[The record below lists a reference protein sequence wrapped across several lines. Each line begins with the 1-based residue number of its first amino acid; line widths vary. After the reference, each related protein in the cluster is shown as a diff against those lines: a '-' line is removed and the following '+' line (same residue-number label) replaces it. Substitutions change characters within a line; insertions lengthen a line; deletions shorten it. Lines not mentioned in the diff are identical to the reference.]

1 MHRGGGNAR
10 ITSHNQCFNL
20 IEAFSNL
27 APWGEKKFVSE
38 LKRTYK
44 FKRGVNCHTEDNSP
58 KYRMVG
64 NDVGLES
71 PTYSCNGHS
80 ELNSGS
86 INVDKRLRN
95 KCAMT
100 CVEENILSLGG
111 ESGCLNEVNYNHER
125 GLKHELIN
133 NEPSPEFLSS
143 SQLTKKFNPLTV
155 REGNCFTDTV
165 FSRFTSHFS
174 LKRAGATHVANWN
187 NSRKIAFT
195 LAEVLITLGI
205 IGVVAAM
212 TMPSLIQHHREKAM
226 VTSLEKFVSTI
237 SQAVDLYKADNECVD
252 SISTCVSY
260 ISKGDENCEN
270 FAPIAAKMNVIA
282 SVKNANKSTADW
294 LPDKAYNYYGEEQE
308 GIYGGVSKKNVGT
321 CAYLLNDGTTFAVD
335 VNPTNFDIMVDVNG
349 KKLPNRVGQDIFPL
363 LIGADANFVNAG
375 VTSGNSNKNKDVIFY
390 PLGSNY
396 NAFRGLCRYYYSG
409 GCNPLNTDPTKD
421 NGASPTAYVLMTKK
435 LPPKY

>member
-1 MHRGGGNAR
+1 
-10 ITSHNQCFNL
+10 
-20 IEAFSNL
+20 
-27 APWGEKKFVSE
+27 
-38 LKRTYK
+38 
-44 FKRGVNCHTEDNSP
+44 
-58 KYRMVG
+58 MVC
-64 NDVGLES
+64 NDIGLES
-71 PTYSCNGHS
+71 PTHRSFKFWYRDFCSS
-80 ELNSGS
+80 
-86 INVDKRLRN
+86 LRAIAKQSRETVITRSDERRSN
-95 KCAMT
+95 LIQNEKDEIATFRCTSLAMT
-100 CVEENILSLGG
+100 NYGHPELVSVSCG
-111 ESGCLNEVNYNHER
+111 LN
-125 GLKHELIN
+125 
-133 NEPSPEFLSS
+133 PSPAFQAPSPQVARGKIRSVEYMKENNSTDKVHL
-143 SQLTKKFNPLTV
+143 L
-155 REGNCFTDTV
+155 FTT
-165 FSRFTSHFS
+165 HHS
-174 LKRAGATHVANWN
+174 LKRP
-187 NSRKIAFT
+187 AFT

-308 GIYGGVSKKNVGT
+308 GTYGGVSKRNIGT

-396 NAFRGLCRYYYSG
+396 NAFRGLCLFSSISRG

>member
-1 MHRGGGNAR
+1 MERHVPRGGGNSLKP
-10 ITSHNQCFNL
+10 SHNHGFSLIGAFN
-20 IEAFSNL
+20 NL
-27 APWGEKKFVSE
+27 APWGEKKFISKQ
-38 LKRTYK
+38 KRTYK
-44 FKRGVNCHTEDNSP
+44 FQRGVNNKLDCHANQTRILSKEYSFVAGDYVRSTASNDVKRHTEDNSP

-64 NDVGLES
+64 KMKG
-71 PTYSCNGHS
+71 
-80 ELNSGS
+80 
-86 INVDKRLRN
+86 I
-95 KCAMT
+95 
-100 CVEENILSLGG
+100 I
-111 ESGCLNEVNYNHER
+111 
-125 GLKHELIN
+125 
-133 NEPSPEFLSS
+133 
-143 SQLTKKFNPLTV
+143 
-155 REGNCFTDTV
+155 FTDKV
-165 FSRFTSHFS
+165 HSHFTTHHS
-174 LKRAGATHVANWN
+174 LKLAAFTLAEGATHVAHWN
-187 NSRKIAFT
+187 NFRKIAFT

-282 SVKNANKSTADW
+282 SVNNANKSTADW

-308 GIYGGVSKKNVGT
+308 GIYGGVSKRNIGT

-335 VNPTNFDIMVDVNG
+335 SNPTNFDIMVDVNG

-390 PLGSNY
+390 PLGSDY
-396 NAFRGLCRYYYSG
+396 NAFRGLCKLYYSG

>member
-1 MHRGGGNAR
+1 MERHVPRGGGNSLKP
-10 ITSHNQCFNL
+10 SHNQCFSLAEVFN
-20 IEAFSNL
+20 NL
-27 APWGEKKFVSE
+27 ALWGEKKFVSE
-38 LKRTYK
+38 QERTYK
-44 FKRGVNCHTEDNSP
+44 YQRGVNNKLDCHANQTRILSKEYSFVAGDYVRSTARNDVKRHTEDNSP

-64 NDVGLES
+64 KMKGIIF
-71 PTYSCNGHS
+71 P
-80 ELNSGS
+80 
-86 INVDKRLRN
+86 DK
-95 KCAMT
+95 
-100 CVEENILSLGG
+100 V
-111 ESGCLNEVNYNHER
+111 H
-125 GLKHELIN
+125 
-133 NEPSPEFLSS
+133 
-143 SQLTKKFNPLTV
+143 
-155 REGNCFTDTV
+155 
-165 FSRFTSHFS
+165 SHFTTHHS
-174 LKRAGATHVANWN
+174 LKLAAFTLAEGATHVANWN

-308 GIYGGVSKKNVGT
+308 GIYGGVSKRNIGT

-335 VNPTNFDIMVDVNG
+335 INPTNFDIMVDVNG

-363 LIGADANFVNAG
+363 LIGADANFVYAG

-390 PLGSNY
+390 PLGSDY

>member
-1 MHRGGGNAR
+1 MADGTARSSGGGNSLKP
-10 ITSHNQCFNL
+10 SHNQDFSL
-20 IEAFSNL
+20 IETFNNL
-27 APWGEKKFVSE
+27 ALWGEKKFVSE

-44 FKRGVNCHTEDNSP
+44 FQRGVNNILDCHANQTRILSKEYSFVTGDYVRSTARNDVKRHTKDNSP

-64 NDVGLES
+64 KMKG
-71 PTYSCNGHS
+71 
-80 ELNSGS
+80 
-86 INVDKRLRN
+86 I
-95 KCAMT
+95 
-100 CVEENILSLGG
+100 I
-111 ESGCLNEVNYNHER
+111 
-125 GLKHELIN
+125 
-133 NEPSPEFLSS
+133 
-143 SQLTKKFNPLTV
+143 
-155 REGNCFTDTV
+155 FTDKV
-165 FSRFTSHFS
+165 HSLFTTHHS
-174 LKRAGATHVANWN
+174 LKLA
-187 NSRKIAFT
+187 AFT

-308 GIYGGVSKKNVGT
+308 GIYGGVSKRNIGA

-335 VNPTNFDIMVDVNG
+335 INPTNFDIMVDVNG

-396 NAFRGLCRYYYSG
+396 NAFRGLCLFRSTYS
-409 GCNPLNTDPTKD
+409 CNPLNTDPTKD

>member
-1 MHRGGGNAR
+1 M
-10 ITSHNQCFNL
+10 
-20 IEAFSNL
+20 
-27 APWGEKKFVSE
+27 
-38 LKRTYK
+38 
-44 FKRGVNCHTEDNSP
+44 
-58 KYRMVG
+58 
-64 NDVGLES
+64 
-71 PTYSCNGHS
+71 
-80 ELNSGS
+80 
-86 INVDKRLRN
+86 
-95 KCAMT
+95 
-100 CVEENILSLGG
+100 
-111 ESGCLNEVNYNHER
+111 
-125 GLKHELIN
+125 
-133 NEPSPEFLSS
+133 
-143 SQLTKKFNPLTV
+143 
-155 REGNCFTDTV
+155 
-165 FSRFTSHFS
+165 
-174 LKRAGATHVANWN
+174 
-187 NSRKIAFT
+187 
-195 LAEVLITLGI
+195 AEVLITLGI

-282 SVKNANKSTADW
+282 SVKKANKSTADW

-308 GIYGGVSKKNVGT
+308 GIYGGVSKRNIGT

-335 VNPTNFDIMVDVNG
+335 INPTNFDIMVDVNG

-396 NAFRGLCRYYYSG
+396 NAFRGLCLFRSTYS
-409 GCNPLNTDPTKD
+409 CNPLNTDPTKD

>member
-1 MHRGGGNAR
+1 MADGTARSSLGGGNSLKS
-10 ITSHNQCFNL
+10 SHNQGFNL
-20 IEAFSNL
+20 IEAFNNL
-27 APWGEKKFVSE
+27 ATWGEKKFISKQ
-38 LKRTYK
+38 KRTYK
-44 FKRGVNCHTEDNSP
+44 FQRGVNNILDCHANARNDVKRHTEDNSP

-64 NDVGLES
+64 KMKG
-71 PTYSCNGHS
+71 
-80 ELNSGS
+80 
-86 INVDKRLRN
+86 I
-95 KCAMT
+95 
-100 CVEENILSLGG
+100 I
-111 ESGCLNEVNYNHER
+111 
-125 GLKHELIN
+125 
-133 NEPSPEFLSS
+133 
-143 SQLTKKFNPLTV
+143 
-155 REGNCFTDTV
+155 FTDKV
-165 FSRFTSHFS
+165 HSHFTTHHS
-174 LKRAGATHVANWN
+174 LKLAAFTLAEGATHVAHWN

-237 SQAVDLYKADNECVD
+237 SQAVDLYKADNDCVD

-308 GIYGGVSKKNVGT
+308 GIYGGVSKRNIGT

-335 VNPTNFDIMVDVNG
+335 INPTNFDIMVDVNG

-363 LIGADANFVNAG
+363 LIGADANFVYAG

-390 PLGSNY
+390 PLGSDY
-396 NAFRGLCRYYYSG
+396 NAFRGLCSYYYSGG
-409 GCNPLNTDPTKD
+409 GCNPLNTDPTKEH
-421 NGASPTAYVLMTKK
+421 GASPTAYVLMTKK

>member
-1 MHRGGGNAR
+1 MERHVPRRGGGNSLKS
-10 ITSHNQCFNL
+10 SHNQGFSL
-20 IEAFSNL
+20 IEAFNNL
-27 APWGEKKFVSE
+27 APWGEKKFISE

-44 FKRGVNCHTEDNSP
+44 FQRGVNNILDCHANQTRILSKEYSFVAGDYVRSTARNDVKRHTEDNSP

-71 PTYSCNGHS
+71 PTNKSFKFWYRDFCSS
-80 ELNSGS
+80 
-86 INVDKRLRN
+86 LRAN
-95 KCAMT
+95 AKQSRET
-100 CVEENILSLGG
+100 VITRSDERRSNPIQ
-111 ESGCLNEVNYNHER
+111 NEKDE
-125 GLKHELIN
+125 I
-133 NEPSPEFLSS
+133 
-143 SQLTKKFNPLTV
+143 
-155 REGNCFTDTV
+155 
-165 FSRFTSHFS
+165 
-174 LKRAGATHVANWN
+174 GATHVAHWN

-308 GIYGGVSKKNVGT
+308 GIYGGVSKRNIGT

-335 VNPTNFDIMVDVNG
+335 INPTNFDIMVDVNG

>member
-1 MHRGGGNAR
+1 MADGTARSSSGGGNSLKF
-10 ITSHNQCFNL
+10 SHNHGFSL
-20 IEAFSNL
+20 TEAFNNL
-27 APWGEKKFVSE
+27 APWGEKKFISKQ
-38 LKRTYK
+38 KRTYK
-44 FKRGVNCHTEDNSP
+44 FQRGVNNILDCHANQTRILSKEYSFVAGDYVRSTARNDVKRHTGDNSP

-64 NDVGLES
+64 KMKG
-71 PTYSCNGHS
+71 
-80 ELNSGS
+80 
-86 INVDKRLRN
+86 IIFADK
-95 KCAMT
+95 
-100 CVEENILSLGG
+100 V
-111 ESGCLNEVNYNHER
+111 H
-125 GLKHELIN
+125 
-133 NEPSPEFLSS
+133 
-143 SQLTKKFNPLTV
+143 
-155 REGNCFTDTV
+155 
-165 FSRFTSHFS
+165 SHFTTHHS
-174 LKRAGATHVANWN
+174 LKLA
-187 NSRKIAFT
+187 AFT

-308 GIYGGVSKKNVGT
+308 GIYGGVSKRNIGT

-335 VNPTNFDIMVDVNG
+335 INPTNFDIMVDVNG

-363 LIGADANFVNAG
+363 LIGADANFVYAG

-390 PLGSNY
+390 PLGSDY
-396 NAFRGLCRYYYSG
+396 NAFRGLCSYYYSGG
-409 GCNPLNTDPTKD
+409 GCNPLNTDPTKEH
-421 NGASPTAYVLMTKK
+421 GASPTAYVLMTKK

>member
-1 MHRGGGNAR
+1 MRSTAR
-10 ITSHNQCFNL
+10 ND
-20 IEAFSNL
+20 
-27 APWGEKKFVSE
+27 V
-38 LKRTYK
+38 KR
-44 FKRGVNCHTEDNSP
+44 HTEYNSP

-64 NDVGLES
+64 KMKG
-71 PTYSCNGHS
+71 
-80 ELNSGS
+80 
-86 INVDKRLRN
+86 I
-95 KCAMT
+95 
-100 CVEENILSLGG
+100 I
-111 ESGCLNEVNYNHER
+111 
-125 GLKHELIN
+125 
-133 NEPSPEFLSS
+133 
-143 SQLTKKFNPLTV
+143 
-155 REGNCFTDTV
+155 FTDKV
-165 FSRFTSHFS
+165 HSLFTTHHS
-174 LKRAGATHVANWN
+174 LKLAAFTLAEGATHVAHWN

-282 SVKNANKSTADW
+282 SVNRANKSTADW

-308 GIYGGVSKKNVGT
+308 GIYGGVSKRNIGT

-335 VNPTNFDIMVDVNG
+335 SNPTNFDIMVDVNG

-390 PLGSNY
+390 PLGSDY
-396 NAFRGLCRYYYSG
+396 NAFRGLCIFRSTYS
-409 GCNPLNTDPTKD
+409 CNPLNTDPTKEH
-421 NGASPTAYVLMTKK
+421 GASPTAYVLMTKK

>member
-1 MHRGGGNAR
+1 MKKNLFKLVGGGGNSLKP
-10 ITSHNQCFNL
+10 SHNQGFNL
-20 IEAFSNL
+20 IEAFNNL
-27 APWGEKKFVSE
+27 APWGEKKFISKQ
-38 LKRTYK
+38 KRTYK
-44 FKRGVNCHTEDNSP
+44 FQRGVNNILDCHANQTRILSKEYSFVAGDYVRSTACNVVKRHTEDNSP

-64 NDVGLES
+64 KMKG
-71 PTYSCNGHS
+71 
-80 ELNSGS
+80 
-86 INVDKRLRN
+86 
-95 KCAMT
+95 
-100 CVEENILSLGG
+100 
-111 ESGCLNEVNYNHER
+111 
-125 GLKHELIN
+125 N
-133 NEPSPEFLSS
+133 N
-143 SQLTKKFNPLTV
+143 
-155 REGNCFTDTV
+155 FTDKV
-165 FSRFTSHFS
+165 HSLFTTHHS
-174 LKRAGATHVANWN
+174 LKLAAFTLAEGATHVAHWN

-212 TMPSLIQHHREKAM
+212 TMPSLIQHYREKAM

-260 ISKGDENCEN
+260 ISKGDENCDN

-308 GIYGGVSKKNVGT
+308 GIYGGVSKRNIGA

-335 VNPTNFDIMVDVNG
+335 INPTNFDIMVDVNG

-390 PLGSNY
+390 PLGSDY

>member
-1 MHRGGGNAR
+1 MADGTARSSSGGGNSLKP
-10 ITSHNQCFNL
+10 SHNQDFSL
-20 IEAFSNL
+20 IEAFNNL
-27 APWGEKKFVSE
+27 APWGEKKFISKQ
-38 LKRTYK
+38 KRTYK
-44 FKRGVNCHTEDNSP
+44 FQRGVNNILDCHANQTRILSKEYSFVAGDYVRSTARNDVKRHTEDNSP

-64 NDVGLES
+64 KMKG
-71 PTYSCNGHS
+71 
-80 ELNSGS
+80 
-86 INVDKRLRN
+86 I
-95 KCAMT
+95 
-100 CVEENILSLGG
+100 I
-111 ESGCLNEVNYNHER
+111 
-125 GLKHELIN
+125 
-133 NEPSPEFLSS
+133 
-143 SQLTKKFNPLTV
+143 
-155 REGNCFTDTV
+155 FTDKV
-165 FSRFTSHFS
+165 HSHFTTHHS
-174 LKRAGATHVANWN
+174 LKLAAFTLAEGATYVAHWN

-308 GIYGGVSKKNVGT
+308 GIYGGVSKRNIGT

-335 VNPTNFDIMVDVNG
+335 INPTNFDIMVDVNG

-363 LIGADANFVNAG
+363 LIGADANFVYAG

-390 PLGSNY
+390 PLGSDY
-396 NAFRGLCRYYYSG
+396 NAFRGLCSYYYSGG
-409 GCNPLNTDPTKD
+409 GCNPLNTDPTKEH
-421 NGASPTAYVLMTKK
+421 GASPTAYVLMTKK

>member
-1 MHRGGGNAR
+1 MERHVPRRGGGNSLKP
-10 ITSHNQCFNL
+10 SHNQDFSL
-20 IEAFSNL
+20 IEAFNNL
-27 APWGEKKFVSE
+27 TPCGEKKFISKQ
-38 LKRTYK
+38 KRTYK
-44 FKRGVNCHTEDNSP
+44 FQRGVNNILDCHANQTRILSKEYSFVAGDYVRSTARNDVKRHTEDNSP

-64 NDVGLES
+64 KMKG
-71 PTYSCNGHS
+71 
-80 ELNSGS
+80 
-86 INVDKRLRN
+86 I
-95 KCAMT
+95 
-100 CVEENILSLGG
+100 I
-111 ESGCLNEVNYNHER
+111 
-125 GLKHELIN
+125 
-133 NEPSPEFLSS
+133 
-143 SQLTKKFNPLTV
+143 
-155 REGNCFTDTV
+155 FTDKV
-165 FSRFTSHFS
+165 HSHFTTHHS
-174 LKRAGATHVANWN
+174 LKLAAFTLAEGATYVAHWN

-308 GIYGGVSKKNVGT
+308 GIYGGVSKRNIGT

-335 VNPTNFDIMVDVNG
+335 SNPTNFDIMVDVNG

-396 NAFRGLCRYYYSG
+396 NAFRGLCSYYYSGG
-409 GCNPLNTDPTKD
+409 GCNPLNTDPTKEH
-421 NGASPTAYVLMTKK
+421 GASPTAYVLMTKK

>member
-1 MHRGGGNAR
+1 MERHVPRRGGGNSLKP
-10 ITSHNQCFNL
+10 SHNQDFSL
-20 IEAFSNL
+20 IEAFNNL
-27 APWGEKKFVSE
+27 APWGEKKFISKQ
-38 LKRTYK
+38 KRTYK
-44 FKRGVNCHTEDNSP
+44 FQRGVNNILDCHANQTRILSKEYSFVAGDYVRSTARNDVKRHTEDNSP

-64 NDVGLES
+64 KMKG
-71 PTYSCNGHS
+71 
-80 ELNSGS
+80 
-86 INVDKRLRN
+86 I
-95 KCAMT
+95 
-100 CVEENILSLGG
+100 I
-111 ESGCLNEVNYNHER
+111 
-125 GLKHELIN
+125 
-133 NEPSPEFLSS
+133 
-143 SQLTKKFNPLTV
+143 
-155 REGNCFTDTV
+155 FTDKV
-165 FSRFTSHFS
+165 HSHFTTHHS
-174 LKRAGATHVANWN
+174 LKLAAFTLAEGATYVAHWN

-260 ISKGDENCEN
+260 ISKGDDNCEN

-308 GIYGGVSKKNVGT
+308 GIYGGVSKRNIGT

-335 VNPTNFDIMVDVNG
+335 INPTNFDIMVDVNG

-363 LIGADANFVNAG
+363 LIGADANFVYAG

-390 PLGSNY
+390 PLGSDY
-396 NAFRGLCRYYYSG
+396 NAFRGLCSYYYSGG
-409 GCNPLNTDPTKD
+409 GCNPLNTDPTKEH
-421 NGASPTAYVLMTKK
+421 GASPTAYVLMTKK